1 MSIANNFKGL
11 PIEDLIVGPL
21 TGVAKGQAQL
31 NDIT

>member
-21 TGVAKGQAQL
+21 TGVAKGQH
-31 NDIT
+31 N

>member
-21 TGVAKGQAQL
+21 TGVAKGSGA
-31 NDIT
+31 IK

>member
-21 TGVAKGQAQL
+21 TGVAKGQR
-31 NDIT
+31 N

>member
-21 TGVAKGQAQL
+21 TGVAKGHA
-31 NDIT
+31 IK